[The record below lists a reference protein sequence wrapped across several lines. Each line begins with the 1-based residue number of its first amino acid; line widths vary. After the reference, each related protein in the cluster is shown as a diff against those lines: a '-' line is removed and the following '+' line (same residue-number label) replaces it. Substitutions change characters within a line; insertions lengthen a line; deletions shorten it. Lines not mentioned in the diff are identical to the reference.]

1 MCTGG
6 NDSGSSGSAG
16 GGNASMWSMGLQG
29 LSTGM
34 QMNAISNQADYSASA
49 AIANA
54 NILDQ
59 QSASAGQQGAWQAN
73 KLRQQG
79 RQVAGAQT
87 AAFSAN
93 GLDVQAGSPLSV
105 LAGTSQMAEED
116 AQTATYN
123 ANLKMWGLQ
132 NQANA
137 YRTQAKYIQQS
148 ASDQK
153 KAILLTGITKV
164 ASQFAGMGG

>member
-1 MCTGG
+1 
-6 NDSGSSGSAG
+6 
-16 GGNASMWSMGLQG
+16 
-29 LSTGM
+29 
-34 QMNAISNQADYSASA
+34 
-49 AIANA
+49 
-54 NILDQ
+54 
-59 QSASAGQQGAWQAN
+59 
-73 KLRQQG
+73 
-79 RQVAGAQT
+79 
-87 AAFSAN
+87 
-93 GLDVQAGSPLSV
+93 
-105 LAGTSQMAEED
+105 MAEED